1 MFIEKLKEKEI
12 KDFVK
17 LLKYDDENLAFNY
30 HSFNEIKFSDGGVY
44 VNFSPLIDN
53 FNAGD
58 VELFISDFNI
68 TGNAG
73 FVYETKAKSVLKKYL
88 SSKFGN
94 EYINAYNKFNQN
106 EIVK

>member
-1 MFIEKLKEKEI
+1 MFVEKLKEKDI

-17 LLKYDDENLAFNY
+17 LLKYEDENLAFNHY
-30 HSFNEIKFSDGGVY
+30 TFNEIKFSEGGVY

-68 TGNAG
+68 TGNFG
-73 FVYETKAKSVLKKYL
+73 FVYETNAKTILKNFL

-94 EYINAYNKFNQN
+94 EYNNAYKTNQN
-106 EIVK
+106 DIIK